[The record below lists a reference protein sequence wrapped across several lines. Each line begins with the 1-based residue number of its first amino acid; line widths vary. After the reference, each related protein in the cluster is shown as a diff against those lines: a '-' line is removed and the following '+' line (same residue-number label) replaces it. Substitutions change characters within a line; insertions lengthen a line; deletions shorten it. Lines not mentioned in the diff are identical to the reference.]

1 MQQNLKGQKFH
12 DDISLEEPD
21 LTEGRISNDDGSQQS
36 AVHCATVGDSTVDK
50 SSFGGITQG
59 DSAVS
64 RELKGNGIRNE
75 HDFENL
81 ICMEIFSGSGRLT
94 AVYENLE

>member
-1 MQQNLKGQKFH
+1 MQQNLKRQKFH

-81 ICMEIFSGSGRLT
+81 ICIEIFSGSGRLT